1 MWWILLVFVISLST
15 PSVAQWIRATGSLG
29 ASADAYRAFGSSLRL
44 PSQSYRATA
53 RLTVHLF
60 DQIDLPFEVYL
71 NSGRVGYLQPFN
83 QFGVTPRIGNWLQL
97 FAGWY
102 STRISDYTFG
112 DQRILGGGVELTP
125 GNFRLAFHY
134 GYTRQARNPD
144 TAYRFYG
151 EYRRRT
157 IIGKLG
163 YEAPGGSFL
172 TLQAMASRDEEGSI
186 RRDSLTPPPQANAVF
201 SIAGGVGILEGTV
214 RFRGE
219 LALSLFTNNTGAD
232 PDSVGILKLPAL
244 ARRFLPINTT
254 SHADWA
260 ARANLAITPSS
271 SWGITLDGQ
280 WIGPGFVT
288 LGFPQLFNDV
298 LDLGAS
304 PYVRLLN
311 GRLLV
316 RATVSR
322 RTNNLR
328 QTRMATLQRW
338 TTTGGISWQLT
349 DAFSLDVQAAQYTMS
364 SNHTNDTLRADNR
377 TRTLTLTPS
386 WRFRAWGS
394 DQFLSAAITY
404 QHTSDRNILSGRYG
418 TSSALSASLSHSLQF
433 PSKLNLSTSLNVSRT
448 DTYFQDATF
457 ATLTESLTYPL
468 AERFTLRASL
478 SLGMTGT
485 AVTAFQLSLRGGLTY
500 SLGDWGS
507 FTLHLTNNTYDLTA
521 RHGNRYTELFGSLQ
535 YSVNF

>member
-1 MWWILLVFVISLST
+1 MWWIFLAFLGLLSIPST
-15 PSVAQWIRATGSLG
+15 AQWIRASGSLG
-29 ASADAYRAFGSSLRL
+29 ASADMYRTFGSSTRL
-44 PSQSYRATA
+44 PSQSYRAIA
-53 RLTVHLF
+53 RFTVHLF
-60 DQIDLPFEVYL
+60 DQVDLPFEVYL
-71 NSGRVGYLQPFN
+71 NSGRIGYLQPFN

-97 FAGWY
+97 FGGWY

-125 GNFRLAFHY
+125 GNLRLAFHY

-151 EYRRRT
+151 EYRRRI

-163 YEAPGGSFL
+163 YETPGGAFL
-172 TLQAMASRDEEGSI
+172 TLQAMTSRDEAGSI
-186 RRDSLTPPPQANAVF
+186 RRDSLTPTPQANAVF
-201 SIAGGVGILEGTV
+201 SIAGGAGVLEGTV

-219 LALSLFTNNTGAD
+219 LAFSLFTNNTGAE
-232 PDSVGILKLPAL
+232 PDSAGILNLPSFTQRL
-244 ARRFLPINTT
+244 LPINTT
-254 SHADWA
+254 SHIDGA
-260 ARANLAITPSS
+260 ARVNLAVTPSPL
-271 SWGITLDGQ
+271 WGITLDGQ

-288 LGFPQLFNDV
+288 LGFTQLFNDV

-304 PYVRLLN
+304 PYVRLFN

-328 QTRMATLQRW
+328 QTRIATTERW

-349 DAFSLDVQAAQYTMS
+349 DALSLDVQAAQYTMS
-364 SNHTNDTLRADNR
+364 SDHANDTLRADNR

-386 WRFRAWGS
+386 WRFRAWGA
-394 DQFLSAAITY
+394 DQFLSAAVTY
-404 QHTSDRNILSGRYG
+404 QHASDRNILSGRYG

-433 PSKLNLSTSLNVSRT
+433 RSKLNLNTSLNVSRT
-448 DTYFQDATF
+448 DTYFQDITF
-457 ATLTESLTYPL
+457 ATLSESLTYPF
-468 AERFTLRASL
+468 AERLALRASL
-478 SLGMTGT
+478 SFGMTS
-485 AVTAFQLSLRGGLTY
+485 AALTAFQLSLRSGLTY
-500 SLGDWGS
+500 SLEEWGS
-507 FTLHLTNNTYDLTA
+507 FTLYLTSNTYDLTA